1 MKYSNETEISIR
13 QMQCFLAVA
22 EQSSFSRAAVQLNMG
37 QSTLSKCVSL
47 LERTL
52 GLRLFRRELRP
63 ISLTP
68 AGEVLY
74 QKWSQLVEDY
84 GRSLDAAF
92 ERANESSQR
101 LTVGLVDSINTLH
114 FMPMLRKKML
124 DAHPGLE
131 LRFEYTTFSNW
142 RSKLKAGEVDMVLTV
157 LFDQDALESDYVSAQ
172 VSTCAKSVCMLPSNP
187 LAMRE
192 SICFE
197 DLRQQRFL
205 IISPEESPAYYD
217 YVRDLCQAHGFEPQ
231 VARFVGN
238 THGLFSALQRDDEV
252 IICDRYFRDYDNP
265 IITKFPLPEVQSGL
279 VGIWK
284 RSNPNRYIDSFIS
297 NLRETEGI

>member
-84 GRSLDAAF
+84 GHSLDAAF

-124 DAHPGLE
+124 EAHPGLE
-131 LRFEYTTFSNW
+131 LRFEYMTFSNW
-142 RSKLKAGEVDMVLTV
+142 RSKLKAGDVDMVLTV
-157 LFDQDALESDYVSAQ
+157 LFDRDVPDPDYASAQ
-172 VSTCAKSVCMLPSNP
+172 VSTCDKSVCMLPSNP
-187 LAMRE
+187 LAKKA
-192 SICFE
+192 SIRFE
-197 DLRQQRFL
+197 DLKQQKFL
-205 IISPEESPAYYD
+205 IIAPEESPAYFD
-217 YVRDLCQAHGFEPQ
+217 YVRELCQSHGFEPQ
-231 VARFVGN
+231 VSRFVDN
-238 THGLFSALQRDDEV
+238 SHGLFSALQRDDEV
-252 IICDRYFRDYDNP
+252 IICDRYFRDYENP
-265 IITKFPLPEVQSGL
+265 SITKFPLPGVQSGL

-284 RSNPNRYIDSFIS
+284 HSNPNRYIESFIT

>member
-52 GLRLFRRELRP
+52 GLRLFRRELRH

-84 GRSLDAAF
+84 GHSLDAAF

-114 FMPMLRKKML
+114 FSRL
-124 DAHPGLE
+124 
-131 LRFEYTTFSNW
+131 
-142 RSKLKAGEVDMVLTV
+142 
-157 LFDQDALESDYVSAQ
+157 
-172 VSTCAKSVCMLPSNP
+172 
-187 LAMRE
+187 
-192 SICFE
+192 
-197 DLRQQRFL
+197 
-205 IISPEESPAYYD
+205 
-217 YVRDLCQAHGFEPQ
+217 
-231 VARFVGN
+231 
-238 THGLFSALQRDDEV
+238 
-252 IICDRYFRDYDNP
+252 
-265 IITKFPLPEVQSGL
+265 
-279 VGIWK
+279 
-284 RSNPNRYIDSFIS
+284 
-297 NLRETEGI
+297 